1 MSYLQREIKSWHHFT
16 CKGWTRSQDHSQYL
30 LNTGDYVG
38 LLTAT
43 VWGFIFVWPPNIL
56 REREKWNFRIN
67 SITDEEETRLGGC
80 WSARAGWRRL
90 RFRNKTRQVTR
101 RRVTIGREV
110 WSVDINIGKG
120 CQPIEYYYM
129 AEIFCPAWNSVNYYL
144 YESSYVGLAE

>member
-1 MSYLQREIKSWHHFT
+1 MLK
-16 CKGWTRSQDHSQYL
+16 C
-30 LNTGDYVG
+30 
-38 LLTAT
+38 
-43 VWGFIFVWPPNIL
+43 
-56 REREKWNFRIN
+56 
-67 SITDEEETRLGGC
+67 
-80 WSARAGWRRL
+80 AGWL
-90 RFRNKTRQVTR
+90 EKIEIPEQNKTGHYR